1 MSLPIYHSA
10 HQSYAAG
17 TSALA
22 AGQEGRQGDIAIS
35 PARVVRL
42 FCSSLLPVTDDTP
55 DFELTLPV
63 AGRLPD
69 ILGFGARMASHYL
82 CGNSFAGK
90 LVTVLVTCCSSLQ
103 MAKAMPDIIDIPDA
117 RTMAKIGRDP
127 AFPVAGHYRQTGHIN
142 ARELRPIGSGYQP
155 FTGSFDGNGKV
166 IDKVSRCLFQHLSG
180 DGSVSH
186 LHIRNVDI
194 NYSGDVEDLGAIACS
209 MTENSRIRHALVEK
223 CSISVRGEE
232 RHPRARPG
240 SGLNVAVG
248 CGRMEKNSRI
258 EHLHLIDGHINTYAG
273 VVAVGAGA
281 GEMEGNATIDQLR
294 ARSFNII
301 TDDILTYA
309 GMGAGRLVGNTSVK
323 GITAIRCT
331 MHSFSET
338 SFTAIGAG
346 LAADNA
352 SIENTLSLSSV
363 NFAHALRSPFEV
375 PPSRPCPCPC
385 ATVAAGVGGAYG
397 HVLALNTTA
406 IDSHFL
412 AQVAPGCG
420 DAFAAIGIGDAAGM
434 SYAKNT
440 EAVGCLVSAAG
451 GIMDAAIGQV
461 ITTSRRVP
469 EAVMT
474 FSTGLQARSH
484 VKPAGVGAAAIDAVV
499 QFGRPVKRIDGGIS
513 CGNNWRNDRDGYY
526 LYPDSPQCQD
536 ICWSSIDNV
545 SSNASGIYF
554 DRSCQ
559 LLTPK
564 DAFYVDRSCQTPND
578 AFFAHELMV
587 GGVVGTLVALG
598 AATGFLYHKYRQER
612 AEDEP
617 TGVVDRLIR
626 RCERYLGIAPAVPA
640 NNNAALPDLIPRM
653 G

>member
-1 MSLPIYHSA
+1 MSLPIYHTA
-10 HQSYAAG
+10 NQSYAVSGGVA
-17 TSALA
+17 ALA
-22 AGQEGRQGDIAIS
+22 AEQEGWLGEIAIS

-42 FCSSLLPVTDDTP
+42 FCSSLLPATDDSP

-69 ILGFGARMASHYL
+69 IIGFGAGMASHYL
-82 CGNSFAGK
+82 FGNSFAGK
-90 LVTVLVTCCSSLQ
+90 LVTVLATCCSSLQ
-103 MAKAMPDIIDIPDA
+103 MANAMPDIIDIPDA

-127 AFPVAGHYRQTGHIN
+127 SFPVDGHYRQTGNIN
-142 ARELRPIGSGYQP
+142 ARELWPVGSGYQP
-155 FTGSFDGNGKV
+155 FTGRFDGNGKV
-166 IDKVSRCLFQHLSG
+166 IDKVSRCLFERLSG
-180 DGSVSH
+180 DGTVSN

-194 NYSGDVEDLGAIACS
+194 NYSGDVQELGVIACS

-232 RHPRARPG
+232 RHPRAQPG

-248 CGRMEKNSRI
+248 CGLMEKNSRI
-258 EHLHLIDGHINTYAG
+258 EYLNLIDGHINTYGG

-294 ARSFNII
+294 ATSFNII

-309 GMGAGRLVGNTSVK
+309 GMGAGRAVGDTSVK
-323 GITAIRCT
+323 GTTAIRCN
-331 MHSFSET
+331 MFSFSET
-338 SFTAIGAG
+338 SFAAIGVGQAH
-346 LAADNA
+346 DNA
-352 SIENTLSLSSV
+352 RIENTLSLSSV

-385 ATVAAGVGGAYG
+385 ANVAAGVGATYG
-397 HVLALNTTA
+397 HALALNTTA
-406 IDSHFL
+406 IDSRFL

-420 DAFAAIGIGDAAGM
+420 DAFAAIGIGDATGM

-461 ITTSRRVP
+461 ITTSQRAP
-469 EAVMT
+469 EGTMAI
-474 FSTGLQARSH
+474 STGLQAHSN
-484 VKPAGVGAAAIDAVV
+484 VKPAGVGTAAIDAVV
-499 QFGRPVKRIDGGIS
+499 QFGRPAKRIDGGIS

-526 LYPDSPQCQD
+526 LYPDSCQCKD

-559 LLTPK
+559 
-564 DAFYVDRSCQTPND
+564 FSTPND
-578 AFFAHELMV
+578 TFFANKVMP
-587 GGVVGTLVALG
+587 GGVALLGTLVALG
-598 AATGFLYHKYRQER
+598 AATGYLYYKYRQARPEG
-612 AEDEP
+612 EP
-617 TGVVDRLIR
+617 TAVIDRLIC
-626 RCERYLGIAPAVPA
+626 RCEGCLGIAPPVRQPGAD
-640 NNNAALPDLIPRM
+640 AARPDLCAAQDRVMPS
-653 G
+653 